1 MKTKTTFHSLYS
13 FPGFRARSR
22 FKSGVFQDPKAR
34 VVELVRRQKKRSV
47 PHAAGQAQAITIN
60 VFTESVMWIRA
71 GCASIWNLS
80 TGGFI
85 AGLAK
90 A

>member
-1 MKTKTTFHSLYS
+1 MKTKTSFHSLYS

-34 VVELVRRQKKRSV
+34 VVELVRRQKKQSV
-47 PHAAGQAQAITIN
+47 QYAAHRHEFITIN
-60 VFTESVMWIRA
+60 GFTESGMWMPA
-71 GCASIWNLS
+71 ACASIWNSS

-85 AGLAK
+85 AGRVEA
-90 A
+90 